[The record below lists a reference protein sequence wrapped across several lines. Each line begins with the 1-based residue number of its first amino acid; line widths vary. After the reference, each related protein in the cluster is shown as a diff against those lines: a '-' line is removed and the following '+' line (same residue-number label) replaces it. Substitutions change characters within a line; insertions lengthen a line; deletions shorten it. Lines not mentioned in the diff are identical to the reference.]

1 MDDGRGRG
9 SGDAFGGADGGRG
22 RGPGADDGRGRG
34 PGADDGRGRGPGA
47 DDGRGRG
54 PGADDGRGRGPG
66 AEGSGLPEELRA
78 LGRALDAR
86 AGADGPETMV
96 ERVLAEILAERLPVP
111 APEPPGPRERLRAL
125 RRWARRRWR
134 ALMAALC
141 GLVAVLVLTPP
152 VRAAVLDWF
161 GFAGAEIRYD
171 PSATP
176 SPGAGV
182 PGCGSPVPLA
192 EAERRAGFAPV
203 VPGRLGTPDAVAV
216 TREPQDRFVVSLC
229 WYEGGR
235 TVRLDERRAG
245 LDPRFGKTVR
255 VQPRWIELGPEG
267 TDGEAPRTGLW
278 FDRPHLLSVWLADSQ
293 GVFEREV
300 RTAGPTL
307 LWTHETGGGT
317 VTFRLEGVEG
327 VARAT
332 EIARSVEE

>member
-1 MDDGRGRG
+1 MGDGRRRPGDGFEDGLGGTEDGRGRG
-9 SGDAFGGADGGRG
+9 SGADGGRE
-22 RGPGADDGRGRG
+22 RGPGADGSQ
-34 PGADDGRGRGPGA
+34 
-47 DDGRGRG
+47 
-54 PGADDGRGRGPG
+54 GRGPG
-66 AEGSGLPEELRA
+66 AEGAGLPEELRA

-86 AGADGPETMV
+86 AGADGPEAMV

-111 APEPPGPRERLRAL
+111 VPEPPGSRERLRAL

-203 VPGRLGTPDAVAV
+203 VPGRLGTPDAV
-216 TREPQDRFVVSLC
+216 
-229 WYEGGR
+229 
-235 TVRLDERRAG
+235 
-245 LDPRFGKTVR
+245 
-255 VQPRWIELGPEG
+255 
-267 TDGEAPRTGLW
+267 
-278 FDRPHLLSVWLADSQ
+278 
-293 GVFEREV
+293 
-300 RTAGPTL
+300 
-307 LWTHETGGGT
+307 
-317 VTFRLEGVEG
+317 
-327 VARAT
+327 
-332 EIARSVEE
+332 